1 MRLAVGGEEAVAE
14 DEHHEQRGVVE
25 EDPHAD
31 HIPGRGVHAPAR
43 ASGEGE
49 GKGKGK
55 IGTRGILAEK
65 LNAPTRRET
74 HLGEDPGETV
84 VAAHPDVEWWVF
96 LRKRHT
102 LNTRITII
110 WLRMN

>member
-49 GKGKGK
+49 GKGKG
-55 IGTRGILAEK
+55 GDEGGG
-65 LNAPTRRET
+65 
-74 HLGEDPGETV
+74 GEDL
-84 VAAHPDVEWWVF
+84 D
-96 LRKRHT
+96 
-102 LNTRITII
+102 I
-110 WLRMN
+110 WDFSELGKSYKLQIS